1 MHLENCQ
8 YKDNINHKCPKPYV
22 IMQAFERTATLECQV
37 KERYCIMVG
46 HKVFSKLNDS
56 LILLSWNLFLVG
68 TISVMTSGP
77 INSDS
82 HSCWDTHWSKVNY
95 RHGFFRGKL
104 AQPL

>member
-1 MHLENCQ
+1 
-8 YKDNINHKCPKPYV
+8 
-22 IMQAFERTATLECQV
+22 MQAFEGAAALECQV

-82 HSCWDTHWSKVNY
+82 HSCWDIHWSKVNY